1 MVNPHRSAIRRNT
14 SQHSIAIFARLCC
27 DMGSQNRHARLDAPD
42 MQVMHLCHTI
52 HLPNSNNVSLQIYV
66 LHMSERQYKAIMT

>member
-1 MVNPHRSAIRRNT
+1 
-14 SQHSIAIFARLCC
+14 
-27 DMGSQNRHARLDAPD
+27 MGSQNRHARLDAPD

-66 LHMSERQYKAIMT
+66 MHMSERHYQAIMT